1 MRIRYFTDIRFPLD
15 RANGIQSMETCY
27 ALAKRGHAVT
37 LVVRPDTAR
46 PVRDPFAFY
55 ELAPLPNFS
64 VQRVP
69 VAGPHVL
76 RRMEY
81 LAAALGRAVGRAA
94 ADIIFTR
101 DLGLA
106 SYLVRIPRGLR
117 PPVVFESHG
126 LAAVSAATLPE
137 LLTGAVPASP
147 RKQRR
152 LRERDAGVW
161 RTADGYVA
169 ITRGLAEDLERHFG
183 PRSPGSLKIVPD
195 GVRLMAQRHF
205 DWRPRPTHPV
215 VGYIGHLYPWKGPH
229 LLLEALATL
238 EHVRAIIVGGHPAE
252 RDLQRLQQQAQTLGL
267 TARVTF
273 TGYVERNRI
282 PALLAGMDVL
292 VLPHTSTPISERYAS
307 PLKLFEY
314 MAAGRPIV
322 ASDLASIR
330 EVLTD
335 EAAVLVAPGDPAA
348 LAAGIRRTLDDWD
361 SAERRARSAYD
372 LVSDYTWDRRAER
385 LDSLLEHIAGG
396 AQVG

>member
-15 RANGIQSMETCY
+15 RANGIQTMETCH
-27 ALAKRGHAVT
+27 ALATRGHALT

-46 PVRDPFAFY
+46 PARDPFAFY
-55 ELAPLPNFS
+55 GLPPLPNFS
-64 VQRVP
+64 VQSVP
-69 VAGPHVL
+69 VAGPAVL
-76 RRMEY
+76 RRTKY
-81 LAAALGRAVGRAA
+81 LATALGRSIGGGA

-117 PPVVFESHG
+117 PPMIFESHG

-137 LLTGAVPASP
+137 LVTGAVPASP

-152 LRERDAGVW
+152 LQERDARVW
-161 RTADGYVA
+161 RNADGYVA
-169 ITRGLAEDLERHFG
+169 ITRGLAEDLERNFG
-183 PRSPGSLKIVPD
+183 PRSPNSVAIVPD
-195 GVRLMAQRHF
+195 GVRPMAGRHF

-215 VGYIGHLYPWKGPH
+215 VGYVGHLYPWKGPH
-229 LLLEALATL
+229 LLLQALTTL
-238 EHVRAIIVGGHPAE
+238 ENVRAIIVGGHPAE
-252 RDLQRLQQQAQTLGL
+252 RDLQHLQQQAQALGL

-273 TGYVERNRI
+273 TGYVERSRI
-282 PALLAGMDVL
+282 PDLLAAMDVL
-292 VLPHTSTPISERYAS
+292 TLPHTSTQVSERYAS

-330 EVLTD
+330 EVLTE
-335 EAAVLVAPGDPAA
+335 EAAMLVAPGDPAA

-361 SAERRARSAYD
+361 SAGRRARRAYD
-372 LVSDYTWDRRAER
+372 LMSDYTWDRRAER
-385 LDSLLEHIAGG
+385 LESLLNRVVSGAHIG
-396 AQVG
+396 

>member
-27 ALAKRGHAVT
+27 ALAQRGHAIT

-46 PVRDPFAFY
+46 PARDPFAFY
-55 ELAPLPNFS
+55 GLAPLQNFS
-64 VQRVP
+64 VQNVP

-76 RRMEY
+76 RRTEY
-81 LAAALGRAVGRAA
+81 LAAALARAVGGGA

-106 SYLVRIPRGLR
+106 SYLVRIPRSLR
-117 PPVVFESHG
+117 PPIVFESHG

-137 LLTGAVPASP
+137 LLTGAVPGSP

-152 LRERDAGVW
+152 LRARDAVVW
-161 RTADGYVA
+161 RTAEGYVA

-183 PRSPGSLKIVPD
+183 FRSPGSLAIVPD
-195 GVRLMAQRHF
+195 GVRPMAQRHF
-205 DWRPRPTHPV
+205 DWRPRPANPV
-215 VGYIGHLYPWKGPH
+215 VGYVGHLYPWKGPQ
-229 LLLEALATL
+229 LLLQALTAL

-252 RDLQRLQQQAQTLGL
+252 RDLQDLQHQAHALGL
-267 TARVTF
+267 TSRVTF
-273 TGYVERNRI
+273 TGYVERSRI
-282 PALLAGMDVL
+282 ADLLAGMDVL

-330 EVLTD
+330 EVLDD
-335 EAAVLVAPGDPAA
+335 EAAVLVAPGDPAT
-348 LAAGIRRTLDDWD
+348 LAAGIRRTLDDWV
-361 SAERRARSAYD
+361 SAERRARRAYD

-385 LDSLLEHIAGG
+385 LDSLLERVASEAHIG
-396 AQVG
+396 